1 MRITDG
7 MKYTNLL
14 RDINRARERVQN
26 AQEVVSSGKKVNRPS
41 DDPAAES
48 DILRLNSSLSQNEQ
62 FTRTASFA
70 QGKLQATDVAL
81 DTLENLVESAV
92 SLAQRASSDPKPNSS
107 ATDLLGIRDQVM
119 SNANTSYEGRFIFG
133 GSMTMQ
139 APYTQ
144 SGTTITY
151 NGDSQ
156 TMPVQIG
163 TGQTVSTQIPGNEIY
178 TGPLNVFDI
187 MQNLA
192 TAIQNGDSQGM
203 KDGITALQ
211 QFTDVIAV
219 TRSKIGSYMNL
230 VSNVQNNL
238 STEKLSNEADLSN
251 KQDADMAAAITELTT
266 SQNGLQATLATGAN
280 ISQLSLLNYMR

>member
-1 MRITDG
+1 
-7 MKYTNLL
+7 MKFTNLL
-14 RDINRARERVQN
+14 RDINRAHERVLN
-26 AQEVVSSGKKVNRPS
+26 AQEVVSTGKKVNKPS
-41 DDPAAES
+41 DDPVAQS
-48 DILRLNSSLSQNEQ
+48 DILRITTAMSENDQ
-62 FTRTASFA
+62 FTRNASFA
-70 QGKLQATDVAL
+70 EGKLQVTDGAL

-92 SLAQRASSDPKPNSS
+92 SLAQRASSDPKPNPQ
-107 ATDLLGIRDQVM
+107 TVIPELLGLRDQVM
-119 SNANTSYEGRFIFG
+119 KVANTSHEGRFIFG

-139 APYTQ
+139 APFTS

-163 TGQTVSTQIPGNEIY
+163 TGQTVATQIPGNEIF
-178 TGPLNVFDI
+178 TGSQNIFDI

-192 TAIQNGDSQGM
+192 DSIQNGNSQGM
-203 KDGITALQ
+203 QDGITALQ
-211 QFTDVIAV
+211 QFTDLISA
-219 TRSKIGSYMNL
+219 TRSKVGSYMNL

-238 STEKLSNEADLSN
+238 TTEKLSNQTELSN